1 MAHRSRSSTGA
12 VAFILLLSLA
22 IAAPAHAQAGAQDL
36 TSITAKIRDETE
48 RILRDTGIPA
58 ISIALIRDGEVVW
71 SEAYGYANVGAGVRA
86 SADTYFS
93 TGSTL
98 KPVTAAAIMQLI
110 EAGKLSLDT
119 PFNEIVD
126 SAQAIE
132 GADDVT
138 LRHMLAH
145 HSGLEGPL
153 TIVPLW
159 GRQPLLKPEELLAAT
174 KRVGPPGVEYYY
186 CNECYA
192 LAGYVIER
200 LSGLSYDAYLAE
212 NIFGPLGGDDV
223 LPSLPT
229 PTVIEHLALP
239 YGTEDGITTPIE
251 QIRTDVFAAGDAYLR
266 AKDMAAF
273 LAALLN
279 GGSYDGKRILSEESS
294 AEIMKPQFEGS
305 SSGLGINV
313 SELSGRSIVT
323 KNGIFTGYHS
333 HMIGDPATRYGVY
346 VVSNSTAA
354 GGPIALL
361 ARFAMRL
368 LREEQPDPLPSFAEA
383 R

>member
-1 MAHRSRSSTGA
+1 MAHRSSTSSCTLALGA
-12 VAFILLLSLA
+12 AVLMAMA
-22 IAAPAHAQAGAQDL
+22 PPAHAQGSRDL
-36 TSITAKIRDETE
+36 AAITARVRNETE
-48 RILRDTGIPA
+48 RILRETSIPA
-58 ISIALIRDGEVVW
+58 ISIALIREGEVVW
-71 SEAYGYANVGAGVRA
+71 ADAYGYANVGVGVRA

-98 KPVTAAAIMQLI
+98 KPVTAAAIMQLV

-119 PFNEIVD
+119 PFNEIVGP
-126 SAQAIE
+126 AQAIE

-145 HSGLEGPL
+145 HAGLKGPL

-159 GRQPLLKPEELLAAT
+159 SRRSLLTPEAMLAAT
-174 KRVGPPGVEYYY
+174 KRVGPPGVDYYY
-186 CNECYA
+186 CNECYT

-200 LSGLSYDAYLAE
+200 VSGQPYDVYLSGR
-212 NIFGPLGGDDV
+212 IFGPLGAAEV
-223 LPSLPT
+223 LPSLPS
-229 PTVIEHLALP
+229 PSVVEHLALP
-239 YGTEDGITTPIE
+239 YKSENGVAIPIE

-273 LAALLN
+273 LAVLLN
-279 GGSYDGKRILSEESS
+279 GGSYGGKRILSEEST

-313 SELSGRSIVT
+313 SELSGRAIVT

-333 HMIGDPATRYGVY
+333 HMIGDPATRNGVY

-354 GGPIALL
+354 GRPVALL
-361 ARFAMRL
+361 ARFALRL
-368 LREEQPDPLPSFAEA
+368 LWGERPDPLPSFAEA